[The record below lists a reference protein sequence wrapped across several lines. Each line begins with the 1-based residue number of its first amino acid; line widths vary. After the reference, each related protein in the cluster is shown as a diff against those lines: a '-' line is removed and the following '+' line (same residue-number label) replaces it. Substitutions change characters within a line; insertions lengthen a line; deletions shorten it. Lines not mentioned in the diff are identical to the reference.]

1 MTMKIIS
8 HRGNIHGPDPHIEN
22 KPYHINSLFNR
33 GIDVEID
40 LWYID
45 GSLYLGHDEP
55 LTLVDSDWLVKNKEK
70 LWVHLKNLNA
80 INAPVVNH
88 LNYFW
93 HENDKFT
100 LTSKGIPWCFPN
112 IFLEKGVTVTLTKE
126 KITKNIFGLCT
137 DYVEDYI

>member
-1 MTMKIIS
+1 MKIIS
-8 HRGNIHGPDPHIEN
+8 HRGNIHGPNPHIEN
-22 KPYHINSLFNR
+22 NPHHINNILNR

-40 LWYID
+40 LWYVD

-55 LTLVDSDWLVKNKEK
+55 SIPVDENWLMLNKNK

-80 INAPVVNH
+80 ISAPIIKH

-112 IFLEKGVTVTLTKE
+112 VFLETGVTVTLSNE
-126 KITKNIFGLCT
+126 KITKKILGLCT

>member
-1 MTMKIIS
+1 MKIIS
-8 HRGNIHGPDPHIEN
+8 HRGNINGPDPRIEN
-22 KPYHINSLFNR
+22 NPYHIDLVLNR

-40 LWYID
+40 LWYVD
-45 GSLYLGHDEP
+45 ENLYLGHDEP
-55 LTLVDSDWLVKNKEK
+55 TIPVDVNWLIYNKDK

-80 INAPVVNH
+80 IYSPVIKD

-112 IFLEKGVTVTLTKE
+112 IFLKTGVTVTLDKE
-126 KITKNIFGLCT
+126 KVTKNIFGLCT
-137 DYVEDYI
+137 DYVEDYL

>member
-1 MTMKIIS
+1 MKIIS
-8 HRGNIHGPDPHIEN
+8 HRGNIHGPDPHTEN
-22 KPYHINSLFNR
+22 NPYHINGILSR

-40 LWYID
+40 LWYVD
-45 GSLYLGHDEP
+45 DNLFLGHDEP
-55 LTLVDSDWLVKNKEK
+55 THQIDTSWLMINKDK

-80 INAPVVNH
+80 ISSPVVKH

-112 IFLEKGVTVTLTKE
+112 VFLETGVTVTLTNE
-126 KITKNIFGLCT
+126 KITRNIFGLCT
-137 DYVEDYI
+137 DYVEDYL

>member
-1 MTMKIIS
+1 MKPIS
-8 HRGNIHGPDPHIEN
+8 HRGNLRGPDPYTEN
-22 KPYHINSLFNR
+22 KPNQITSLLNR

-40 LWYID
+40 LWFVD
-45 GSLYLGHDEP
+45 GKLYLGHDNPTHE
-55 LTLVDSDWLVKNKEK
+55 TDSKWLIQNSDK

-80 INAPVVNH
+80 MSCPVVKQ

-112 IFLEKGVTVTLTKE
+112 VFLEQGVTVVLTNE
-126 KITKNIFGLCT
+126 KITKNIFGVCT
-137 DYVEDYI
+137 DYVEDYL

>member
-1 MTMKIIS
+1 MILIS
-8 HRGNIHGPDPHIEN
+8 HRGNINGRIPDLEN
-22 KPYHINSLFNR
+22 SPDYIDAAIKLGY
-33 GIDVEID
+33 DVEVD
-40 LWYID
+40 LWWVVGRI
-45 GSLYLGHDEP
+45 YLGHDEP
-55 LTLVDSDWLVKNKEK
+55 IIPVDINWLIYNKDK

-80 INAPVVNH
+80 IYSPVIKD

-112 IFLEKGVTVTLTKE
+112 VFLETGVTVTLSNK
-126 KITKNIFGLCT
+126 KITKKILGLCT